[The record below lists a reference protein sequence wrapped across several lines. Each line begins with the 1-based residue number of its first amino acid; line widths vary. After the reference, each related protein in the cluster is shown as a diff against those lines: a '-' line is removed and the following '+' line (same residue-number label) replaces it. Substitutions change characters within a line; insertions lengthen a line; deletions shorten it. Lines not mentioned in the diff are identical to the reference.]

1 MFPSMLRSFS
11 CYRLFNSPRYL
22 SKAGRIACLVNTVK
36 IINEMAKKLSP
47 EENFWSPFQ
56 QDVLKMVQRHPVTY
70 IRDIMMTP
78 TQYKAAVTTAWERIS
93 RDIHMP
99 QKACKQEWTSIKLRY
114 AKLNNLIRFGKVT
127 EEVIS
132 LHPKTSK
139 YMDGS
144 LEFMDAYIYEINDDD
159 IPPHIH
165 KRFNK
170 LFGVTNK
177 QVVTKEMVQA
187 LLKNRTQEEEPN
199 DEMGKMHVQNLMNIV
214 EDAVEKSLREMNTS
228 EEQPE
233 QRTAG

>member
-47 EENFWSPFQ
+47 EENYWTPFQ

-99 QKACKQEWTSIKLRY
+99 RKFLFTNLFCLHFHYVFCIVCVVRLSPVLLLYYDCEIILITARAPEPSVLPNHPANFKCKQ
-114 AKLNNLIRFGKVT
+114 
-127 EEVIS
+127 
-132 LHPKTSK
+132 
-139 YMDGS
+139 M
-144 LEFMDAYIYEINDDD
+144 
-159 IPPHIH
+159 
-165 KRFNK
+165 
-170 LFGVTNK
+170 
-177 QVVTKEMVQA
+177 
-187 LLKNRTQEEEPN
+187 
-199 DEMGKMHVQNLMNIV
+199 
-214 EDAVEKSLREMNTS
+214 
-228 EEQPE
+228 
-233 QRTAG
+233 